1 MEISGVGY
9 SMDKKSIIKKLLL
22 GPADWITLSPFLLG
36 VTVAFGAWAVSL
48 ESGIALAA
56 SVILIL
62 ISAGIYFQR
71 LLSGW
76 NENFEKLVN
85 EGRESIEKNR
95 NEELD
100 KLYSELK
107 KDGDPRTKNL
117 LKDLRT
123 LMKSLMNVQSESV
136 AISAFDIISD
146 ADKLFQRSVDYLRE
160 SLELWNTAQE
170 MQRASIKE
178 QLLKQ
183 RESLIQE
190 VEKNLENLGNVLSS
204 IKKAAVN
211 SRDGQQ
217 LAELREELNSSLK
230 IAEEVEMKMNSLR
243 SDRPSA
249 DEEKYLQ
256 NAK

>member
-1 MEISGVGY
+1 
-9 SMDKKSIIKKLLL
+9 MDRKSIIRKLLL

-76 NENFEKLVN
+76 NENYEKLVN

-95 NEELD
+95 NDGLD
-100 KLYSELK
+100 RLYAELK
-107 KDGDPRTKNL
+107 KDGDPRTRNL

-146 ADKLFQRSVDYLRE
+146 ADRLFHRSVDYLRE

-190 VEKNLENLGNVLSS
+190 VEKNLENLGNVLSI
-204 IKKAAVN
+204 IKKNAVN

-230 IAEEVEMKMNSLR
+230 IAEEVEMKMDSLR
-243 SDRPSA
+243 GGRPSA